1 MRPKMST
8 IARMLY
14 QVYVVTNGD
23 PSLIRSINECAGIF
37 KKDVAMNATGHY
49 IQQLGEIFSDS
60 KDLQPQILLS
70 TFITETLG
78 KDIEL
83 FVLQIQKSSLSQEL
97 RDAII
102 EELTQP

>member
-14 QVYVVTNGD
+14 QVYVATNGD
-23 PSLIRSINECAGIF
+23 PSLIRSIKECADIF
-37 KKDVAMNATGHY
+37 KEDVTMNATGHY

-60 KDLQPQILLS
+60 KELQPQILLS

-78 KDIEL
+78 KDIKL

-97 RDAII
+97 RDAIV